1 MDPWSNERWND
12 AIRAVFRRALFD
24 SKFRALALT
33 DPRAAL
39 SQVVDEPLPADIKL
53 RFVERL
59 DEQVLVLPSIIQGQ
73 GDLSEIDISRIL
85 FHATKN
91 QSMTPV
97 FAESK
102 PAAPQTAGQ
111 SATQGADGRSPIFP
125 HPAPAQSR

>member
-12 AIRAVFRRALFD
+12 AVRAVFRKALFD
-24 SKFRALALT
+24 PKYRALALA

-39 SQVVDEPLPADIKL
+39 SQVVAEPLPADLKL
-53 RFVERL
+53 RFVESL
-59 DEQVLVLPSIIQGQ
+59 DEQVLVLPSIIHGQ

-102 PAAPQTAGQ
+102 PTAPQTSVQ
-111 SATQGADGRSPIFP
+111 SAAQGTDACSPVFP
-125 HPAPAQSR
+125 NPASPQTR